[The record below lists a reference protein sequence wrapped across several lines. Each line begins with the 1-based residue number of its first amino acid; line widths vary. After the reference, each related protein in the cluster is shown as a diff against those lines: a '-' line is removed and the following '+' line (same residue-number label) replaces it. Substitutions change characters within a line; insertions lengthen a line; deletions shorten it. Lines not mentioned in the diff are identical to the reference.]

1 MKMFSTSGFLRSLY
15 HFPALYSKYRKQIK
29 FWYHFKEIIFLNSL
43 LLSGS
48 ISKEQHCNNGY
59 LPVVTSWVK
68 SMDTTENCFVW
79 QQTSDVNEQIKLFFI
94 LIKGTTKE
102 NNLHSM
108 QCKATMCIFIAG
120 MTQPF
125 NLKSCRFFATFV
137 RWSPS
142 YKSKPQIHWNTDDVH
157 IQAITRSKCRISISN
172 LCAVL
177 FFFSILCSSGSA
189 GEKNTHDVLFPP
201 CPLQSV
207 MGRTGEDWGKGVQ
220 MKRFML

>member
-1 MKMFSTSGFLRSLY
+1 MKMFSTSGFVRSLY

-29 FWYHFKEIIFLNSL
+29 FWYHFKGIIFLSSL

-94 LIKGTTKE
+94 LRKGTTKE
-102 NNLHSM
+102 NYLHSM
-108 QCKATMCIFIAG
+108 QCKATMYIFIAG
-120 MTQPF
+120 MTQPV

-177 FFFSILCSSGSA
+177 FFFPFYVLQAQLG
-189 GEKNTHDVLFPP
+189 KKTHMMFYFHHAP
-201 CPLQSV
+201 CNQLWEELGKTG
-207 MGRTGEDWGKGVQ
+207 GREC
-220 MKRFML
+220 R